1 MEPIRCRRGGAQLW
15 LLILSSVVSAG
26 IAAAQQSVP
35 LAPTPPMGWNSW
47 NHFREK
53 VTAEVVRAQAQ
64 AMVKN
69 GMKAAGYSYVSIDDG
84 WAGRRD
90 AQGFI
95 HPNAKF
101 PDMKRL
107 ADDVHAL
114 GLKFGIY
121 TAASAKTCVG
131 LEGSLGHEEQ
141 DAATYA
147 QWGADYVKVDW
158 CEEGYDWY
166 NGGDA
171 EARARFIR
179 MGAALR
185 QAGRPMVYSVSA
197 PGPTWRWAAA
207 AGANLWRTSIDIK
220 DNWDRMSNN
229 GFGEDGLERFAAP
242 GRWNDPDMLEV
253 GNDGADNVVADGTL
267 VQAPLYRKGMSE
279 EEYRTHMSLWCLLA
293 APLVVGA
300 DLSVLQPPDLAI
312 LTQPEVLAVDQDVLG
327 IQGRAVAKEGSLE
340 VWMKP
345 LQDGSRA
352 VGLFNR
358 QLGTV
363 AVTAYFRDIGVG
375 NSAHVRDL
383 WARKDLGV
391 FEEKYTADVPGHGVV
406 LVQVR

>member
-1 MEPIRCRRGGAQLW
+1 
-15 LLILSSVVSAG
+15 
-26 IAAAQQSVP
+26 
-35 LAPTPPMGWNSW
+35 
-47 NHFREK
+47 
-53 VTAEVVRAQAQ
+53 
-64 AMVKN
+64 
-69 GMKAAGYSYVSIDDG
+69 MKA
-84 WAGRRD
+84 
-90 AQGFI
+90 
-95 HPNAKF
+95 
-101 PDMKRL
+101 L

-131 LEGSLGHEEQ
+131 LEGSLGHEDQ

-171 EARARFIR
+171 EARARFTK

-229 GFGEDGLERFAAP
+229 GFGEDGLERFATP

-253 GNDGADNVVADGTL
+253 GNDGADNVVADATL

-300 DLSVLQPPDLAI
+300 DLSALPPPALAI
-312 LTQPEVLAVDQDVLG
+312 LTQPEVLAVDQDALG

-358 QLGTV
+358 QLGTM

-375 NSAHVRDL
+375 NSAQVRDL
-383 WARKDLGV
+383 WARKYLGV
-391 FEEKYTADVPGHGVV
+391 FEEKYTANVPGHGVV

>member
-1 MEPIRCRRGGAQLW
+1 
-15 LLILSSVVSAG
+15 LLIGCELALAGMAVAEQARSV
-26 IAAAQQSVP
+26 AQR
-35 LAPTPPMGWNSW
+35 PPMGWNSW

-53 VTAEVVRAQAQ
+53 VSAAVVRAQAE

-69 GMKAAGYSYVSIDDG
+69 GMKAAGYRYVSIDDG

-95 HPNAKF
+95 HPNEKF
-101 PDMKRL
+101 PDMQGL
-107 ADDVHAL
+107 VAYVHSL
-114 GLKFGIY
+114 GLEFGIY
-121 TAASAKTCVG
+121 TATSAKTCVG
-131 LEGSLGHEEQ
+131 LEGSLGHEDE

-147 QWGADYVKVDW
+147 QWKVDYVKVDW

-166 NGGDA
+166 NGGD
-171 EARARFIR
+171 EVARARFTT
-179 MGAALR
+179 MGEALR
-185 QAGRPMVYSVSA
+185 KAGRPMVYSISA

-229 GFGEDGLERFAAP
+229 GFGEDGLERFAGP
-242 GRWNDPDMLEV
+242 GHWNDPDMLEV
-253 GNDGADNVVADGTL
+253 GNGGADNVVADATL
-267 VQAPLYRKGMSE
+267 VQAPLYRKGMSQ

-300 DLSVLQPPDLAI
+300 DLSALAPADLAM
-312 LTQPEVLAVDQDVLG
+312 LTQPEVLAVDQDALG
-327 IQGRAVAKEGSLE
+327 VQGRTVAREGSLE

-345 LQDGSRA
+345 LADGSKA

-358 QLGTV
+358 QLGTM
-363 AVTAYFRDIGVG
+363 AVTAYFRDVGVG
-375 NSAHVRDL
+375 DSAQVRDL

-391 FEEKYTADVPGHGVV
+391 FHEKYTAHVPGHGVV
-406 LVQVR
+406 LVRVK